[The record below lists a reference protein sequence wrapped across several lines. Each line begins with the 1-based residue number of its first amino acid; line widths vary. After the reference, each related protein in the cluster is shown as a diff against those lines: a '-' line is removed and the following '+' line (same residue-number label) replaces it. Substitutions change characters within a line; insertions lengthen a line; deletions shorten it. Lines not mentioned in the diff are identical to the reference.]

1 MKSLWLT
8 KAVDGYFIGILIDFL
23 SSLLPVEPRQLGEE
37 IQWVSKHAEYVG
49 VYVFMFEMPLNKRKR
64 NKQGKEKNI
73 NTFKFICIKV

>member
-64 NKQGKEKNI
+64 NRGRKKNI